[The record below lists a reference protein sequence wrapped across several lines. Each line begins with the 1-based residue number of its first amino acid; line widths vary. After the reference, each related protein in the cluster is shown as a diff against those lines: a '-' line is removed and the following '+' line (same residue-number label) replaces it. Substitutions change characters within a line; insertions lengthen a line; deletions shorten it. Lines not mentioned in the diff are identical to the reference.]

1 MLKVRRPERK
11 MSGFRTVRIPRILWT
26 SGLDIMFG
34 RALIWTNNCKIIW
47 PEIKWPLKILKI
59 SENLFSKLILHDQEC
74 WIPPECKINLLY
86 KFLPIC
92 KVNWFQTILF
102 CNKYLAHVNEQP
114 IFRIPNLE
122 YLQRN
127 FCFDF
132 FNDSENTFWGFFEI

>member
-74 WIPPECKINLLY
+74 WIPPECKINLLN
-86 KFLPIC
+86 KFSPIF
-92 KVNWFQTILF
+92 KVFKGQLISDHIIFFGILF
-102 CNKYLAHVNEQP
+102 LTVLKVWRPERKMSGLRTV
-114 IFRIPNLE
+114 RILRILRTSRLVEP
-122 YLQRN
+122 
-127 FCFDF
+127 
-132 FNDSENTFWGFFEI
+132 